1 MPKFKDT
8 TGHVWELRFNVT
20 LAREI
25 LNACEINLLTLDG
38 KGKAFARMDTD
49 RDLLAR
55 VLYLTLKPEISEA
68 EFGERLSGEVFN
80 EASEALRG
88 AVTAFQEVPKY
99 TLGSPDAKGPQ
110 EPTVRK
116 AVPVEG
122 GLMGT
127 RPDGN
132 SFSTVPG
139 GYFGGAIQ
147 R

>member
-8 TGHVWELRFNVT
+8 TGHEWELRFNVT
-20 LAREI
+20 LARDI

-55 VLYLTLKPEISEA
+55 VLFLALKPEISEA
-68 EFGERLSGEVFN
+68 EFGERLAGDVFN
-80 EASEALRG
+80 KASDALRS

-99 TLGSPDAKGPQ
+99 TLGSPDAKGPP
-110 EPTVRK
+110 EPVRQ
-116 AVPVEG
+116 PEPME

-127 RPDGN
+127 RPDSN
-132 SFSTVPG
+132 TFSTVPG
-139 GYFGGAIQ
+139 GFLGGPIS